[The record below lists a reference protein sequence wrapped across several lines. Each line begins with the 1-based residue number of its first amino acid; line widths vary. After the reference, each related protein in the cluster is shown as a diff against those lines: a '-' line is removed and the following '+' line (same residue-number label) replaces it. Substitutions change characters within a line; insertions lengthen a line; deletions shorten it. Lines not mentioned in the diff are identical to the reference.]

1 MALVDVYVLFW
12 HPESLK
18 AQVQHLSLN
27 SYCQIF
33 NPIKLGDI
41 KTNNNLDVEPTPKTP
56 MMTYKSSTV
65 EDIE

>member
-1 MALVDVYVLFW
+1 M
-12 HPESLK
+12 
-18 AQVQHLSLN
+18 
-27 SYCQIF
+27 
-33 NPIKLGDI
+33 KLGDI